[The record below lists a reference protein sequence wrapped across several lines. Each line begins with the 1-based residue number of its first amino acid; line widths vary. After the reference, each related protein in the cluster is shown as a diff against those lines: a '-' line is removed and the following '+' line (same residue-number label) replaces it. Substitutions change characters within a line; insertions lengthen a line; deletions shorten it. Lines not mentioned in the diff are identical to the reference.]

1 MATPALALT
10 ARLAPAVPRI
20 GANQLML
27 QLEDGAGKP
36 IEGAHVALSVGMP
49 AMGTM
54 APMGGSVPVRERGAG
69 RYDAEF
75 ELSMTGAWRVTIA
88 AHAPGGAALAA
99 EGTLAVGTPGLRIA
113 PAGGAAEAAADSEA
127 ESDDAAVSIAPARAR
142 EIGVRSVPVTRAARA
157 RTVRALG
164 TVGYDETAVTDVSLK
179 VRGWVGTLHAGA
191 PGAEI
196 ARGAVLFTVYSPELY
211 AAQQE
216 LLSAAGAHAAGGAD
230 GWRAR
235 AARKRLALWDVG
247 PGEVAAIERAGTPHE
262 ELPIRSPAA
271 GVIVERNVF
280 AGSAVE
286 PGARLLRI
294 ASLDRVWIEAEVY
307 ESDVAIAAPG
317 VAAELD
323 VAALPGR
330 TFAGRVAT
338 VLPALSDAARTLR
351 VRIPLDNADHALR
364 PGMWASVRLRGETH
378 EALVIPDSAVLHA
391 GERSV
396 VFVDLSGGR
405 YRPRRVELGA
415 SGEGQVEVLRGL
427 EAGER
432 VVAAGTFLIAAESR
446 LRAGE
451 EPW

>member
-1 MATPALALT
+1 
-10 ARLAPAVPRI
+10 
-20 GANQLML
+20 
-27 QLEDGAGKP
+27 
-36 IEGAHVALSVGMP
+36 
-49 AMGTM
+49 
-54 APMGGSVPVRERGAG
+54 
-69 RYDAEF
+69 
-75 ELSMTGAWRVTIA
+75 
-88 AHAPGGAALAA
+88 
-99 EGTLAVGTPGLRIA
+99 
-113 PAGGAAEAAADSEA
+113 
-127 ESDDAAVSIAPARAR
+127 
-142 EIGVRSVPVTRAARA
+142 
-157 RTVRALG
+157 
-164 TVGYDETAVTDVSLK
+164 
-179 VRGWVGTLHAGA
+179 
-191 PGAEI
+191 
-196 ARGAVLFTVYSPELY
+196 
-211 AAQQE
+211 
-216 LLSAAGAHAAGGAD
+216 
-230 GWRAR
+230 
-235 AARKRLALWDVG
+235 
-247 PGEVAAIERAGTPHE
+247 
-262 ELPIRSPAA
+262 
-271 GVIVERNVF
+271 VIVERNVF